1 MSSAAPA
8 ATHGNPHD
16 PVPGAAT
23 RAGSR
28 VGGPGTDDREGSGLI
43 RIHDE
48 VADALA
54 DRRPV
59 VALESTIFSE
69 FGLPPP
75 VNREC
80 LEACVV
86 AVRAGGAVPALTVV
100 LAGEARVGLDE
111 VDWERVLIADRKLG
125 ARDIPVAVAGGWP
138 SGATTVSG
146 ALSLAAAA
154 GIAVFATGGIGGVHR
169 DVAETGDVSADL
181 PAIARH
187 PVTTVTAGAKAFLD
201 LPRTIEYLETLGV
214 PVLGLQTDEFPAFYS
229 RSSGVPVPH
238 RVETPA
244 EAAAVVRAARDLG
257 HTGGLVLAVPV
268 PEEAAMP
275 REALEAAIEAGLA
288 EAHAAEVRGAAVT
301 PFILGRLVDATGGN
315 TLEVNVALAVNNAR
329 VAAELAGALAEAE

>member
-1 MSSAAPA
+1 M
-8 ATHGNPHD
+8 
-16 PVPGAAT
+16 
-23 RAGSR
+23 
-28 VGGPGTDDREGSGLI
+28 I
-43 RIHDE
+43 RIHEE

-54 DRRPV
+54 DGRPV

-80 LEACVV
+80 LESCVA

-100 LAGEARVGLDE
+100 LDGEARVGLDE
-111 VDWERVLIADRKLG
+111 VDDERVLLADRKLG
-125 ARDIPVAVAGGWP
+125 ARDVPVAVAGGWP

-169 DVAETGDVSADL
+169 DSTETGDISADL
-181 PAIARH
+181 PAIARY

-201 LPRTIEYLETLGV
+201 LPRTVEYLETLGV
-214 PVLGLQTDEFPAFYS
+214 PVLGLKTDEFPAFYS
-229 RSSGVPVPH
+229 RTSGVPLPH

-257 HTGGLVLAVPV
+257 HDGGLLLAVPV
-268 PEEAAMP
+268 PAEAAMP
-275 REALEAAIEAGLA
+275 REDVDEAIESGLRQ
-288 EAHAAEVRGAAVT
+288 AHAAGVRGAAVT
-301 PFILGRLVDATGGN
+301 PFILGHLVDATGGS
-315 TLEVNVALAVNNAR
+315 TLDTNVALAVNNAR
-329 VAAELAGALAEAE
+329 VAAELASALA

>member
-1 MSSAAPA
+1 M
-8 ATHGNPHD
+8 
-16 PVPGAAT
+16 
-23 RAGSR
+23 
-28 VGGPGTDDREGSGLI
+28 I
-43 RIHDE
+43 RIHEE

-54 DRRPV
+54 DRLPV

-80 LEACVV
+80 LERCVA

-100 LAGEARVGLDE
+100 LDGEARVGLDE
-111 VDWERVLIADRKLG
+111 VDWERVLLADRKLG
-125 ARDIPVAVAGGWP
+125 ARDVPVAVAGGWP

-154 GIAVFATGGIGGVHR
+154 GIGVFATGGIGGVHR
-169 DVAETGDVSADL
+169 GATETGDISADL
-181 PAIARH
+181 PAIARYT
-187 PVTTVTAGAKAFLD
+187 VTTVTAGAKAFLD
-201 LPRTIEYLETLGV
+201 LPRTVEYLETLGV

-229 RSSGVPVPH
+229 RTSGVPVPH

-257 HTGGLVLAVPV
+257 HDGGLVLAVPV

-275 REALEAAIEAGLA
+275 REDVEEAIESGLRQ
-288 EAHAAEVRGAAVT
+288 AHAAGVRGAAVT
-301 PFILGRLVDATGGN
+301 PFILGHLVDATGGS
-315 TLEVNVALAVNNAR
+315 TLDANVALAVNNAR
-329 VAAELAGALAEAE
+329 VAAKLAWALAAG

>member
-1 MSSAAPA
+1 M
-8 ATHGNPHD
+8 
-16 PVPGAAT
+16 
-23 RAGSR
+23 
-28 VGGPGTDDREGSGLI
+28 I
-43 RIHDE
+43 RIHEE

-54 DRRPV
+54 DRLPV

-80 LEACVV
+80 LEACVA

-100 LAGEARVGLDE
+100 LDGEARVGLDE
-111 VDWERVLIADRKLG
+111 VDWERVLLADRKLG
-125 ARDIPVAVAGGWP
+125 ARDVPVAVAGGWP

-154 GIAVFATGGIGGVHR
+154 GVAVFATGGIGGVHR
-169 DVAETGDVSADL
+169 DATETGDISADL
-181 PAIARH
+181 PAIARY

-201 LPRTIEYLETLGV
+201 LPRTVEYLETLGV

-229 RSSGVPVPH
+229 RTSGVPLPH

-257 HTGGLVLAVPV
+257 HDGGLLLAVPV

-275 REALEAAIEAGLA
+275 
-288 EAHAAEVRGAAVT
+288 
-301 PFILGRLVDATGGN
+301 TGGRRRGHRVRPPTGPRRRRPRRGGHPLHPRPPRRRHRRQHPRHQRRPRRQQRPGRQR
-315 TLEVNVALAVNNAR
+315 TLACACSPQDDLDGR
-329 VAAELAGALAEAE
+329 GRRGRCRPPW

>member
-1 MSSAAPA
+1 M
-8 ATHGNPHD
+8 
-16 PVPGAAT
+16 
-23 RAGSR
+23 
-28 VGGPGTDDREGSGLI
+28 I
-43 RIHDE
+43 RIHEE

-54 DRRPV
+54 EGRAV

-69 FGLPPP
+69 FGLPAP

-80 LEACVV
+80 LEACVA

-111 VDWERVLIADRKLG
+111 VDWERVLLADRKLG
-125 ARDIPVAVAGGWP
+125 ARDVPVAVAGGWP

-169 DVAETGDVSADL
+169 DSPETGDISADL
-181 PAIARH
+181 PAIARY

-201 LPRTIEYLETLGV
+201 LPRTVEYLETLGV
-214 PVLGLQTDEFPAFYS
+214 PVLGLQCDEFPAFYS
-229 RSSGVPVPH
+229 RTSGVPLPH

-257 HTGGLVLAVPV
+257 HAGGLLLAVPV

-275 REALEAAIEAGLA
+275 REDVDEAIESGL
-288 EAHAAEVRGAAVT
+288 EQAHAAGVRGAAVT
-301 PFILGRLVDATGGN
+301 PFILGHLVDATGGS
-315 TLEVNVALAVNNAR
+315 TLDTNVALAVNNAR
-329 VAAELAGALAEAE
+329 VAGELASALV

>member
-1 MSSAAPA
+1 M
-8 ATHGNPHD
+8 
-16 PVPGAAT
+16 
-23 RAGSR
+23 
-28 VGGPGTDDREGSGLI
+28 I
-43 RIHDE
+43 RIHDD
-48 VADALA
+48 VAEALA
-54 DRRPV
+54 DQRPV

-80 LEACVV
+80 LEACVA

-111 VDWERVLIADRKLG
+111 ADWERVLGADRKLG
-125 ARDIPVAVAGGWP
+125 SRDIPVAVAGGWA

-146 ALSLAAAA
+146 ALSLAATA

-169 DVAETGDVSADL
+169 DVAETGDISADL
-181 PAIARH
+181 PAIARY

-201 LPRTIEYLETLGV
+201 LPRTVEYLETLGV

-229 RSSGVPVPH
+229 RSSGVPLPH

-244 EAAAVVRAARDLG
+244 EAAAIVRAARDLG

-268 PEEAAMP
+268 PEAAAMP
-275 REALEAAIEAGLA
+275 REALDAAIEAGLA

-329 VAAELAGALAEAE
+329 VAAELASALAGGE